1 VSYNQSTDHQ
11 NLADAPIHDGISGES
26 LTQSAVRGFGWN
38 LSGSVVRYGA
48 GFLINVILAR
58 LLGPKPFGI
67 VAIATIVISIGN
79 LIVDSGLNASL
90 VQKKELTP
98 NDIKFVFTIQTIL
111 GISIYLFIALIAPI
125 IARLFGETD
134 IIPVLRV
141 LSLMIVLQS
150 ASQTSIGLLRRNF
163 KFRQIQQAVLVSY
176 LVGYLLLGVPLA
188 FSGKG
193 VWSLV
198 IAQLVQSLIYL
209 IIVYWSAKHP
219 IAFCFRDKNKVT
231 RFGINMLGAN
241 IANWIIASLDS
252 VLLGKF
258 FGSEVLG
265 LYNRSMTL
273 AFTPVNIVVSSSQS
287 VIFSASSR
295 SQESI
300 SKVRSA
306 FLGVL
311 STFMIILFPFS
322 ITLSLLAEPIISVIY
337 GSDWINA
344 IPFLHVL
351 ALALPFSALMAICG
365 PTLAG
370 LGKPEIEF
378 HLKWLIAVIYAI
390 ALLIAIQFSLTVILW
405 TVLGMYVLRCVFM
418 SFVTFKVLGIS
429 VMNFS
434 KIIIIT
440 SISTI
445 LVFIVEVILG
455 ELLQQRG
462 TLTQLLLKSASAALV
477 WVSVVCVSRK
487 HIQGTDLLALI
498 TKVANQMNKSAKDL

>member
-1 VSYNQSTDHQ
+1 
-11 NLADAPIHDGISGES
+11 
-26 LTQSAVRGFGWN
+26 
-38 LSGSVVRYGA
+38 
-48 GFLINVILAR
+48 
-58 LLGPKPFGI
+58 
-67 VAIATIVISIGN
+67 
-79 LIVDSGLNASL
+79 
-90 VQKKELTP
+90 
-98 NDIKFVFTIQTIL
+98 
-111 GISIYLFIALIAPI
+111 
-125 IARLFGETD
+125 
-134 IIPVLRV
+134 
-141 LSLMIVLQS
+141 
-150 ASQTSIGLLRRNF
+150 
-163 KFRQIQQAVLVSY
+163 VLVSY

-322 ITLSLLAEPIISVIY
+322 ITLSLWFRL
-337 GSDWINA
+337 D
-344 IPFLHVL
+344 
-351 ALALPFSALMAICG
+351 
-365 PTLAG
+365 
-370 LGKPEIEF
+370 
-378 HLKWLIAVIYAI
+378 
-390 ALLIAIQFSLTVILW
+390 
-405 TVLGMYVLRCVFM
+405 
-418 SFVTFKVLGIS
+418 
-429 VMNFS
+429 
-434 KIIIIT
+434 
-440 SISTI
+440 
-445 LVFIVEVILG
+445 
-455 ELLQQRG
+455 
-462 TLTQLLLKSASAALV
+462 
-477 WVSVVCVSRK
+477 
-487 HIQGTDLLALI
+487 
-498 TKVANQMNKSAKDL
+498 